1 MQISNLNYTAMTLAQ
16 DVNKKVSLV
25 DKLLPLL
32 IILAI
37 IIGIVISVYAPNAQ
51 SSFGGVTVVGVSV
64 PLAVGMII
72 MMIPPFF
79 KVRWEFLNQTMFTR
93 LFARSM
99 MISLVL
105 NWIICPLFMLGLA
118 WLTLFD
124 QPEFRTGIIMIG
136 TARCIAMVVLWNDIA
151 GGSTDL
157 CAIIVVVN
165 SLLQLV
171 LYAPYQLLLCYV
183 ISGDP
188 IPSMISYSLV
198 AKTLVFFLG
207 IPIVAGIVLRFL
219 AKISIGVE
227 LGTKILSPFA
237 PLGLLYTV
245 IVIFIE
251 KGKDFLHETGPAFRC
266 FAPLFV
272 YFVVV
277 WNATFFGLRWLL
289 GRTVLVQEENNPLLC
304 GCEKEKESNPKAWKM
319 WCSAPYQEVATHA
332 FTAASNNFELSLS
345 VAISLYGANSKQAI
359 AATFG
364 PVLEIPLLMI
374 LCFVSLY
381 FRRIFLWLD
390 VRSEAAEEPV
400 TSDS

>member
-1 MQISNLNYTAMTLAQ
+1 MTLAQ

-51 SSFGGVTVVGVSV
+51 ASFGGVTVVGVSV

-79 KVRWEFLNQTMFTR
+79 KVRWEFLNQTVFTR
-93 LFARSM
+93 SFARSM
-99 MISLVL
+99 MISLVI
-105 NWIICPLFMLGLA
+105 NWIVCPLFMLGLA

-207 IPIVAGIVLRFL
+207 IPIVAGIVLRFV

-227 LGTKILSPFA
+227 TGTKFLSPFA

-277 WNATFFGLRWLL
+277 WNATFFGLRWLF
-289 GRTVLVQEENNPLLC
+289 GRTVLAQEENDPLLC
-304 GCEKEKESNPKAWKM
+304 GCEKEKESNPKAWKT

-390 VRSEAAEEPV
+390 VRSAEPESP
-400 TSDS
+400 TCDSS

>member
-1 MQISNLNYTAMTLAQ
+1 MTLAQ

-51 SSFGGVTVVGVSV
+51 SSFGGVAVVGVSV

-390 VRSEAAEEPV
+390 VRSEAEEPV